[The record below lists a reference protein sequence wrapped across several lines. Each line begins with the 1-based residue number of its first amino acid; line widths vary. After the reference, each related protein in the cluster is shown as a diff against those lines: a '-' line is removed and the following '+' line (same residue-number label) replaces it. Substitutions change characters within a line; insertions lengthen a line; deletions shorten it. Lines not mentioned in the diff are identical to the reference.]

1 MESPLPHP
9 PYQPLHI
16 AEDAV
21 QVVAAEDAAHTA
33 AAEEAQHTAAEEAAQ
48 VDIPRE
54 SKHDTP
60 GDIHTP
66 PDTDNPAE
74 IQAAID
80 NAAPDN
86 VAHVGTVSGPPSRMD
101 PSVTSNPLQHQP

>member
-1 MESPLPHP
+1 MESPLPHTS
-9 PYQPLHI
+9 YQPLHV

-33 AAEEAQHTAAEEAAQ
+33 AAEEAAQ

-54 SKHDTP
+54 TKHDTP
-60 GDIHTP
+60 GDTHTP

-80 NAAPDN
+80 NAALDN
-86 VAHVGTVSGPPSRMD
+86 VAHVGTVSGPPSGMD